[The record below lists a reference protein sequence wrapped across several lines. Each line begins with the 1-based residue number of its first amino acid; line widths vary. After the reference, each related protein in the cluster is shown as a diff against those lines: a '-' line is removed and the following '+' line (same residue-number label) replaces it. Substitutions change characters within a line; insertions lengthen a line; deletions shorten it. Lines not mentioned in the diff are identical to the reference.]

1 MINPWNIPGIDARL
15 RELHRQGLFFS
26 EIAEGLNA
34 EYGTE
39 LTRYACI
46 GRAYRLGLPS
56 RPTPMPPRR
65 KPKPKPLVC
74 DPVPIVE
81 LNTSN
86 CHYPLG
92 EMLDRPPYLYCGMPA
107 LEGFSWCAKHYR
119 KVYVPTRSRFV

>member
-26 EIAEGLNA
+26 EIAQGLNA

-46 GRAYRLGLPS
+46 GRAHRLDLPN
-56 RPTPMPPRR
+56 RPNILVER
-65 KPKPKPLVC
+65 KPKPP
-74 DPVPIVE
+74 PIVHDPIPIQQ
-81 LNTSN
+81 LDRSN

-119 KVYVPTRSRFV
+119 KVYVPTRSRFA